1 MILNPVIQGGGA
13 EKVYKIT
20 NQNANYIFSGARHC
34 RRNSNIKKRKKH
46 IDISWG
52 AHIRWRIYP
61 VFNIGGHYYSAAKQ
75 SGFTRQCL
83 FHHACTGCDNHPLTT
98 RKAVAV

>member
-1 MILNPVIQGGGA
+1 MILNPVIQGGGT

-20 NQNANYIFSGARHC
+20 NQNANYIFQEHATAGE
-34 RRNSNIKKRKKH
+34 IV
-46 IDISWG
+46 ISKNEKNASTFHG
-52 AHIRWRIYP
+52 VRTSD
-61 VFNIGGHYYSAAKQ
+61 GGYIPYLTSQ

>member
-20 NQNANYIFSGARHC
+20 NQNANYIFQEHATAGEIVISK
-34 RRNSNIKKRKKH
+34 NEKKH
-46 IDISWG
+46 IEISWG